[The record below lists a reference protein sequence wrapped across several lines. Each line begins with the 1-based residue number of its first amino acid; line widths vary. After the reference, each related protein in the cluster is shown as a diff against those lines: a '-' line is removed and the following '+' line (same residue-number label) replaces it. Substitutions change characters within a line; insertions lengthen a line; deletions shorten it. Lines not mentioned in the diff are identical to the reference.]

1 MNIAENIKKIRL
13 NNQLTQQEF
22 ADKVGISRH
31 SLLNYEKGKRIPP
44 MDVAIRI
51 SKAFNVA
58 LDMLNGSDMNSSSMK
73 KDNYDLLKESGL
85 VSHDFELQ
93 EVSYNLEKFK
103 SLLTSADYPV
113 DKLNDEEV
121 IELFKKTM
129 HFWDFEF
136 FMKGYIKVYNK

>member
-22 ADKVGISRH
+22 ADKIGISRY

-44 MDVAIRI
+44 MDVAIKI
-51 SKAFNVA
+51 SNTFNVA
-58 LDMLNGSDMNSSSMK
+58 LDILNGSDMNSSSMK

>member
-22 ADKVGISRH
+22 ADKIGISRH

-73 KDNYDLLKESGL
+73 KDNYDLLKEYGL

-93 EVSYNLEKFK
+93 EDSYNLEKFK